1 MRIGRTIIDTD
12 NMTIEEIKVLI
23 DELRVIRNRKL
34 KAEDLKRRMN
44 DLLAEAAEEQFDF
57 VDKDFGHCLR
67 TTDFELWDTTRVH
80 E

>member
-12 NMTIEEIKVLI
+12 NMTISELSILI
-23 DELRVIRNRKL
+23 NELCNIRTRKE
-34 KAEDLKRRMN
+34 KAEELKHRMAE
-44 DLLAEAAEEQFDF
+44 LLAEAAEEQFDF